1 MLKNVQEA
9 KFRTIL
15 VPTAAEVLAPPDRQY
30 VDFESFFTHILAH
43 ELTHGLGPH
52 QISVQGRATNPR
64 QELKELYSAIE
75 EAKADVTG
83 LFALQFLMDQSS
95 PSVPHGQE
103 AERKLYTTFLASSFR
118 TLRFG
123 LKEAHAKG
131 MAVQFNYLL
140 DKGGFRANSDGT
152 FSVNFDKIK
161 AAVRDLD
168 HDLLTL
174 EAQGDYAGAKKMLD
188 SLGVIR
194 PEMQRALD
202 RLTHVPIDIEP
213 IFVTAEQVAPP
224 SANLPGTQPAA
235 LRR

>member
-1 MLKNVQEA
+1 
-9 KFRTIL
+9 
-15 VPTAAEVLAPPDRQY
+15 
-30 VDFESFFTHILAH
+30 
-43 ELTHGLGPH
+43 
-52 QISVQGRATNPR
+52 
-64 QELKELYSAIE
+64 LKELYSAIE

-83 LFALQFLMDQSS
+83 LFALQFLMDQGSS
-95 PSVPHGQE
+95 TVPHGAA

-140 DKGGFRANSDGT
+140 DKGGFRVDPDGT
-152 FSVNFDKIK
+152 FSVDFDKIK
-161 AAVRDLD
+161 SAVRDLD

-174 EAQGDYAGAKKMLD
+174 EAHGDYEGAKKMLD

-194 PEMQRALD
+194 PEVQRALD
-202 RLTHVPIDIEP
+202 RLSHVPIDIEP
-213 IFVTAEQVAPP
+213 IFVTADEVAPP
-224 SANLPGTQPAA
+224 AAGEPGAEPAA